1 MDGSLVGRQGSQSS
15 KNTSTPSVNPEPC
28 IPIPSSLLLSSALLS
43 SALLSSALLSSA
55 LLCSILDGQTST
67 DWIWLMEARIIC
79 TLFRIFFWWPA
90 NVTPTLRM
98 SLWQETQP
106 QESGESHH
114 GRHNRFYGTSHMA

>member
-106 QESGESHH
+106 QESGGRHH
-114 GRHNRFYGTSHMA
+114 RQHNRFYCTSHMA